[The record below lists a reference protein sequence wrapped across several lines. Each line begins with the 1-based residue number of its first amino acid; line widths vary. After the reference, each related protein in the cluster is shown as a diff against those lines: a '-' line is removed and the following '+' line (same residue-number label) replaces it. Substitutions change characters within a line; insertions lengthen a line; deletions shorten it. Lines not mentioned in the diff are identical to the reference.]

1 MKLNSTTSMT
11 PFTWDEFS
19 RIHPFAPEDQALGY
33 KEMMDVSTHA
43 LEVETGDRESSLPMR
58 VCDHRSSHKT

>member
-1 MKLNSTTSMT
+1 MT

-33 KEMMDVSTHA
+33 KEMMDVRLALRSLSST
-43 LEVETGDRESSLPMR
+43 L
-58 VCDHRSSHKT
+58 

>member
-33 KEMMDVSTHA
+33 KEMMDVNRVQPLLFH
-43 LEVETGDRESSLPMR
+43 SSII
-58 VCDHRSSHKT
+58 D

>member
-33 KEMMDVSTHA
+33 KEMMDVSDT
-43 LEVETGDRESSLPMR
+43 LPTMSLSTCR
-58 VCDHRSSHKT
+58 D

>member
-33 KEMMDVSTHA
+33 KEMMDVRSI
-43 LEVETGDRESSLPMR
+43 SS
-58 VCDHRSSHKT
+58 RSSGLHSAKLH